1 MLEIKAKIFVFV
13 EKNFFNALKI
23 FLIVI
28 FFKLY
33 NNYLMW

>member
-23 FLIVI
+23 FLMI